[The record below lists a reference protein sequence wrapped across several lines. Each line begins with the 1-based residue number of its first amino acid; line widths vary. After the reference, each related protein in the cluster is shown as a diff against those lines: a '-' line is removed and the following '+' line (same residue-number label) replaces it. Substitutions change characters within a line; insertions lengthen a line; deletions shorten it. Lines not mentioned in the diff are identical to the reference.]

1 MDFGDAAPPPPL
13 VAQTPPVITAPASPD
28 CTVLPFAWQ
37 IVDYLARINYE
48 ESAKIIRD
56 DIQDVKDAGVRMAT
70 PSEVLAIQANSTATG
85 GKLTGNYIGL
95 QWIATEGPQHQP
107 EYMNVGDSEPGFSIG
122 SRYIRETGERP
133 SWYSPDGIDQGPPVQ
148 AGEHAK
154 NTHVLYVVPCTE
166 PVPPPFTNPAANVI
180 AVRGVKQW
188 QDWAQSMN
196 DQLDANTDNANTRIP
211 YQS

>member
-85 GKLTGNYIGL
+85 GKLTGNYIGQ
-95 QWIATEGPQHQP
+95 QWVATEGQQHEP
-107 EYMNVGDSEPGFSIG
+107 DYVNVGDASSDGEFQIG
-122 SRYIRETGERP
+122 ARYIRQTGDMP
-133 SWYSPDGIDQGPPVQ
+133 SFGIKDGIEQGPPVQ
-148 AGEHAK
+148 AGEHQR
-154 NTHVLYVVPCTE
+154 NTHLVYVVPCTE
-166 PVPPPFTNPAANVI
+166 PVPPPFDNPAAN
-180 AVRGVKQW
+180 
-188 QDWAQSMN
+188 
-196 DQLDANTDNANTRIP
+196 T
-211 YQS
+211 